1 MAPLPW
7 HELEQ
12 RYNQLVQYH
21 NPATAYADWEAF
33 RAWFNAT
40 FTLLE
45 CFLED
50 AWNEQVEGE
59 THIEYHLRSPKT
71 KQELGPLAADVYTN
85 HSDAKGV
92 WHLGAY
98 QHTQLPPAGA
108 PTVGELLTFCQ
119 GHYG

>member
-33 RAWFNAT
+33 RSWFNAT

-50 AWNEQVEGE
+50 AWNEQVEA
-59 THIEYHLRSPKT
+59 R
-71 KQELGPLAADVYTN
+71 
-85 HSDAKGV
+85 
-92 WHLGAY
+92 
-98 QHTQLPPAGA
+98 
-108 PTVGELLTFCQ
+108 LTLNITCVALKPSKSW
-119 GHYG
+119 GL